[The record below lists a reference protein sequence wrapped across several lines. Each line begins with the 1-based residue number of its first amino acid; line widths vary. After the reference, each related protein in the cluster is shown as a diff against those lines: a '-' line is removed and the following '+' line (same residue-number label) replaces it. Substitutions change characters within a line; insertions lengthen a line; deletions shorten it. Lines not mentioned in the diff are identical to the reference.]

1 MKYVVLV
8 GDGMGDY
15 PLEKLQGQTPLAAA
29 ATPHMDALARQS
41 WMGLTQTI
49 PPDRA
54 PGSDTANLALMGINP
69 SSCLCGR
76 GPMEAAAMN
85 IELAPDDIAFRCNLV
100 QLVFQAD
107 GGVIMDDYAAGH
119 ITSAESH
126 ALIAALQ
133 QELNSDNMQ
142 FYPGVSFRH
151 VLVWKGAPYQA
162 PTIPPHDR
170 SGKPV
175 NDALR
180 PDPELGQI
188 ADIIRKSWPI
198 LRNHPVNADRRQRG
212 KAAANSIWLWGQSRR
227 PDFPTIKQRFGLNGV
242 VITAVDLVKGLGK
255 MVGLD
260 IVNVAGATG
269 YLDTNYQGKVEA
281 ALKALSAGADLA
293 FVHVEAPDEASHEGK
308 LELKLKAIADFDALV
323 VGPLLENLRKLGPV
337 RVLLATDH
345 FTPLSIRTHARDPIP
360 FAIWDSG
367 NPRSGGKGGYNEAAA
382 TATGILLP
390 HAWDLL
396 RRLISPA
403 R

>member
-15 PLEKLQGQTPLAAA
+15 PLQQLQGQTPLAAA

-41 WMGLTQTI
+41 WMGITHTI
-49 PPDRA
+49 PADRA

-85 IELAPDDIAFRCNLV
+85 IELAPDDIAFRCNFV
-100 QLVFQAD
+100 QLDCRPD
-107 GGVIMDDYAAGH
+107 GSVIMDDYAAGH
-119 ITSAESH
+119 IPSTESH
-126 ALIAALQ
+126 VLIAALQ
-133 QELNSDNMQ
+133 QELNSDTMK

-162 PTIPPHDR
+162 PTLPPHDR

-175 NDALR
+175 NDAL
-180 PDPELGQI
+180 PLEGDLGQV
-188 ADIIRKSWPI
+188 ADIIRQSWPI
-198 LRNHPVNADRRQRG
+198 LRNHPINASRRQRG
-212 KAAANSIWLWGQSRR
+212 KAAANSIWLWGQSQR
-227 PDFPTIKQRFGLNGV
+227 PDFPTIKERFALNGV

-255 MVGLD
+255 MVGHD
-260 IVNVAGATG
+260 IINVSGATG
-269 YLDTNYQGKVEA
+269 YLDTNYKGKVEA
-281 ALKALSAGADLA
+281 TLEALSAGADLA
-293 FVHVEAPDEASHEGK
+293 FLHVEAPDEASHEGK

-323 VGPLLENLRKLGPV
+323 VGPLLANLRKLGPA

-345 FTPLSIRTHARDPIP
+345 FTPLSIRTHARDPVP
-360 FAIWDSG
+360 FAIWDSD
-367 NPRSGGKGGYNEAAA
+367 NPRSGSTGGYNEAAA
-382 TATGILLP
+382 AATGILLP

-396 RRLISPA
+396 HKLINPA